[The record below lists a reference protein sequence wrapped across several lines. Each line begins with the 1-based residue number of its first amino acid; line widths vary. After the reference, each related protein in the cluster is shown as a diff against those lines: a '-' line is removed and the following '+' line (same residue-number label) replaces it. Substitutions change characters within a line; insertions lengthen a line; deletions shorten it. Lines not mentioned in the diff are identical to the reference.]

1 MADENRQFDQQVHD
15 AFERIELSDDAQERI
30 LANLLAAQE
39 TRLSGGDQRQ
49 GIPLEESRKEAVV
62 QEMAERVER
71 FEIPSDA
78 DDGKAAE
85 EQADAIEGA
94 VVPFNRRRFGW
105 RMLLPLA
112 AVLAVAV
119 VVVQATNLSGGGKA
133 TSEAVVAPQS
143 VASSESKEYA
153 DAVAED
159 AGSADEAEALG
170 VENSAQTMGQS
181 DSVAL
186 DAAEEG
192 PLATE
197 EAAALT
203 SVDYYP
209 CVMLEDGTRLTA
221 LRDGLYTEEVSSDEV
236 GELVGK
242 AVASSFDDPQDE
254 SAVPCT
260 VYALKHENGAYAV
273 QYESE
278 TTYWRC
284 EPIE

>member
-1 MADENRQFDQQVHD
+1 MADENRQYEQQVHD
-15 AFERIELSDDAQERI
+15 AFERIELSDDVQERI
-30 LANLLAAQE
+30 LANLLAVQKQKTAGE
-39 TRLSGGDQRQ
+39 GQ
-49 GIPLEESRKEAVV
+49 GQDIPLEESQSAAIA
-62 QEMAERVER
+62 QGMTERVER
-71 FEIPSDA
+71 FEISPDA
-78 DDGKAAE
+78 NDGQTAE
-85 EQADAIEGA
+85 ERAEASGGA
-94 VVPFNRRRFGW
+94 VVPFTRRRFSW

-119 VVVQATNLSGGGKA
+119 VVVQATNLLGGRKA
-133 TSEAVVAPQS
+133 TSEADVATQS

-181 DSVAL
+181 DSVEL
-186 DAAEEG
+186 DMAEEAPMAAEE
-192 PLATE
+192 AT
-197 EAAALT
+197 ALT

-209 CVMLEDGTRLTA
+209 RVTLEDGTRLTA
-221 LRDGLYTEEVSSDEV
+221 LRDGLYTEEVPSDEV

-242 AVASSFDDPQDE
+242 AVASSFDDPQNE

-260 VYALKHENGAYAV
+260 VYALKHESGAYAV

>member
-1 MADENRQFDQQVHD
+1 MADENRQYEQQVHD

-39 TRLSGGDQRQ
+39 TRLSGRDQRQ
-49 GIPLEESRKEAVV
+49 GMPLEGSRKEAVV
-62 QEMAERVER
+62 QETAERVDR

-94 VVPFNRRRFGW
+94 VVPFNRTRFGW

-119 VVVQATNLSGGGKA
+119 VVVQATNLLGGRKA
-133 TSEAVVAPQS
+133 TSEAVVASQS
-143 VASSESKEYA
+143 EASSETKEFA
-153 DAVAED
+153 DTVVED
-159 AGSADEAEALG
+159 VGSADEAEAPSG
-170 VENSAQTMGQS
+170 ENNAQTMGQS

-186 DAAEEG
+186 DAAEEA

-242 AVASSFDDPQDE
+242 ALASSFDDPQDE

>member
-85 EQADAIEGA
+85 EQADAIEGT

-181 DSVAL
+181 DSVEL
-186 DAAEEG
+186 DMAEEAPMAAEE
-192 PLATE
+192 AT
-197 EAAALT
+197 ALT

-209 CVMLEDGTRLTA
+209 RVTLEDGTRLTA
-221 LRDGLYTEEVSSDEV
+221 LRDGLYTEEVPSDEV

-254 SAVPCT
+254 SAVPSNS
-260 VYALKHENGAYAV
+260 L
-273 QYESE
+273 S
-278 TTYWRC
+278 C
-284 EPIE
+284 E